1 MADINNPYADI
12 RNTYQNNL
20 QQQNDW
26 LQQGT
31 QIQNEQID
39 ANTNQTIN
47 EIQQNK
53 DLATKD
59 FQKEARGA
67 YTDYQKAINPYGVQ
81 AENMFSNGLG
91 NSGYS
96 ETSKLNAYNTYQNR
110 YSTARES
117 TDRLYQDFNNQMNQ
131 ARLEGNKEKAEVALN
146 ELNQKM
152 SNLWQQLETE
162 LNLANAENS
171 YNQWLTEFEY
181 QKEQDKIANDLA
193 QQQLNA
199 SLAKSYYSGGS
210 GSESESEDDF
220 SDEFDEEKAIKDAYN
235 ITKEQIEKAISKF
248 NQPSSSN
255 TGNPLLNNRISV
267 VDWANYNALNG
278 NPFNIGNKK

>member
-39 ANTNQTIN
+39 ANTNQAIN

-131 ARLEGNKEKAEVALN
+131 ARLEGNKAKAEVALN

-162 LNLANAENS
+162 LNLANSENS

-199 SLAKSYYSGGS
+199 SLAKSYSSGGS
-210 GSESESEDDF
+210 SYSSGGSSSSDDDF
-220 SDEFDEEKAIKDAYN
+220 DGEDEVLDLDAVAEYAYN
-235 ITKEQIEKAISKF
+235 KAREKAISAGNNAINRVKNVFF
-248 NQPSSSN
+248 NSGKVSR
-255 TGNPLLNNRISV
+255 GGIR
-267 VDWANYNALNG
+267 
-278 NPFNIGNKK
+278 